1 MRGRDLIRRASAAT
15 LAAGLALSVA
25 SARGASHDD
34 GSCTW
39 GASSITAQFVDG
51 KLVQSEPVTTG
62 CAPG

>member
-1 MRGRDLIRRASAAT
+1 VT
-15 LAAGLALSVA
+15 LAAGLTLSIA

-51 KLVQSEPVTTG
+51 KFVESQPVTTG
-62 CAPG
+62 CVPR

>member
-1 MRGRDLIRRASAAT
+1 MA
-15 LAAGLALSVA
+15 LAAGPAVGVA

-39 GASSITAQFVDG
+39 GASPITAQFVDG
-51 KLVQSEPVTTG
+51 KLVQSELVTTG